1 MGQLCSTGT
10 KIKIKIYNSKEIMII
25 LEKEQTKKNLESI
38 SIQFKNS
45 IFNLFQMIDTQM
57 AQNKQKLLFETDRSN
72 AHNSIHK
79 FLRILMN
86 QYYIPFQQ
94 NFMNVAYPII
104 EICVARILIESYLA
118 MKTLKSREEIWWNS
132 NYFQIRKRVLVQEFK
147 MDVKPQKPSIEA
159 PFIEYLQLLIDIID
173 ALLSQACIVNQ
184 KEKKT
189 TQQISESHTDTNI
202 FYSELRKNIDL

>member
-10 KIKIKIYNSKEIMII
+10 KTKIKIYNTQEILII
-25 LEKEQTKKNLESI
+25 LEKEQTRKNLESI

-45 IFNLFQMIDTQM
+45 IFNLYQMVDSQM
-57 AQNKQKLLFETDRSN
+57 TQNKQNLLFETDRSN

-79 FLRILMN
+79 FLRILIN

-94 NFMNVAYPII
+94 NFMNVAYPIL
-104 EICVARILIESYLA
+104 ELCVVKILIESYLA
-118 MKTLKSREEIWWNS
+118 MKTLKSKQEIWWNP
-132 NYFQIRKRVLVQEFK
+132 NHFQIRKRVLVSEFK
-147 MDVKPQKPSIEA
+147 MDVKHQKPSIEA
-159 PFIEYLQLLIDIID
+159 PFIEYLQLLIDIIVS
-173 ALLSQACIVNQ
+173 LLNQACIVNL

-202 FYSELRKNIDL
+202 FYSELKKNFDQ